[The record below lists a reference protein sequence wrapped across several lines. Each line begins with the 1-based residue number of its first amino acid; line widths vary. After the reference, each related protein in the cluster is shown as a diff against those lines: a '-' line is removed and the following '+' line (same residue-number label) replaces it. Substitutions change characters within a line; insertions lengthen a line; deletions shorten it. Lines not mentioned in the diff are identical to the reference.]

1 MKKLIIFVSS
11 LILVLCLVGYSK
23 EASSVGIVGGADGP
37 DATFLTS
44 QIHWINVCK
53 LISVVVIVAIL
64 IAVIV
69 YLNRK
74 KK

>member
-11 LILVLCLVGYSK
+11 LILVLCLGGCSK
-23 EASSVGIVGGADGP
+23 EASSVGIIGGADGP
-37 DATFLTS
+37 TATFLTS
-44 QIHWINVCK
+44 QIQWINVCK
-53 LISVVVIVAIL
+53 LILVVIVAIL
-64 IAVIV
+64 IAVII

>member
-11 LILVLCLVGYSK
+11 LILVLCLGGCSK
-23 EASSVGIVGGADGP
+23 EASSVGIIGGADGP
-37 DATFLTS
+37 TATFLTS

-53 LISVVVIVAIL
+53 LILVVIVAIL
-64 IAVIV
+64 IAVII

>member
-11 LILVLCLVGYSK
+11 LIFVLCLGGCSK
-23 EASSVGIVGGADGP
+23 EASSVGIIGGADGP
-37 DATFLTS
+37 TATFLTS

-53 LISVVVIVAIL
+53 LISVVIVAIL
-64 IAVIV
+64 IAVII

>member
-11 LILVLCLVGYSK
+11 LILALCLGGCSK
-23 EASSVGIVGGADGP
+23 EASSVGIIGGADGP
-37 DATFLTS
+37 TAMFLTS
-44 QIHWINVCK
+44 QIQWINVCK
-53 LISVVVIVAIL
+53 LISVVIVAVL
-64 IAVIV
+64 IAVII

>member
-11 LILVLCLVGYSK
+11 LILVLCLGGCSK
-23 EASSVGIVGGADGP
+23 EASSVGIIGGADGP
-37 DATFLTS
+37 TATFLTS

-53 LISVVVIVAIL
+53 LISVVIVAIL
-64 IAVIV
+64 IAVII
-69 YLNRK
+69 YLKRK

>member
-11 LILVLCLVGYSK
+11 LILVLCLGGCSK
-23 EASSVGIVGGADGP
+23 EASSVGIIGGADGP
-37 DATFLTS
+37 TATVLTS

-53 LISVVVIVAIL
+53 LISVVIVAIL
-64 IAVIV
+64 IAVII
-69 YLNRK
+69 YLKRK

>member
-11 LILVLCLVGYSK
+11 LILVLSLGGCSK
-23 EASSVGIVGGADGP
+23 EASSIGIIGGADGP
-37 DATFLTS
+37 TATFLTS
-44 QIHWINVCK
+44 QIQWINVCK
-53 LISVVVIVAIL
+53 LISVVIVAIL
-64 IAVIV
+64 IAVII